1 MCDEIPA
8 HARPNVTVDQI
19 AIEPPSAQRETDFL
33 NSEICLRRSARSV
46 TSHQWLAAAARWYHL
61 AVAWFVH
68 RSDRHSDHLLP
79 HGRRRLGR
87 GCTAVIL
94 YAATA
99 EAEAAAAAA
108 RHYEPFSIIP
118 FSLCDTS
125 TASDMIL
132 QGDSFLL
139 LNAGYYCMLFECE
152 EMNPRLTD

>member
-1 MCDEIPA
+1 M
-8 HARPNVTVDQI
+8 TVDQI

-61 AVAWFVH
+61 AVAWFV
-68 RSDRHSDHLLP
+68 RSDRHSDHLLH
-79 HGRRRLGR
+79 HGRRLGR

-99 EAEAAAAAA
+99 AAEAAAAAAAA

-132 QGDSFLL
+132 QGDSFL
-139 LNAGYYCMLFECE
+139 
-152 EMNPRLTD
+152 